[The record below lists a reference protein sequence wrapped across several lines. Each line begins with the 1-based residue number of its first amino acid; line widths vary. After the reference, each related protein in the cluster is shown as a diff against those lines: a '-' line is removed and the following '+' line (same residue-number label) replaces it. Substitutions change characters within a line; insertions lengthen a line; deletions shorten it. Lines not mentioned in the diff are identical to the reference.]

1 MEGAMSLVGKFFFHM
16 GKEYHQSGEV
26 IEQITPDIVLLRCDR
41 DKSLGVPGYAS
52 IAVSINSM
60 VTKFNKTGDP
70 EVDWEFFD
78 SRAAIDE
85 FLSWLDNPHE
95 DNKAHASKLSGP
107 AIN

>member
-1 MEGAMSLVGKFFFHM
+1 MSLVGKFFSHM
-16 GKEYHQSGEV
+16 GKDYHQSGEV

-41 DKSLGVPGYAS
+41 DKASGIPGGSS
-52 IAVSINSM
+52 IAVSITSM
-60 VTKFNKTGDP
+60 VTKLNKAGEP

-78 SRAAIDE
+78 SRAALDG

-95 DNKAHASKLSGP
+95 DNEERASKSSGGP